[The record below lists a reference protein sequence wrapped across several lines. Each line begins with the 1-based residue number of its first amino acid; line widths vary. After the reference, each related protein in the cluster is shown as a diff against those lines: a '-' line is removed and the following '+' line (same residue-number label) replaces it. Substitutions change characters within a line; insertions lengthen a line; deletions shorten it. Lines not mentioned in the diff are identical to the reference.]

1 MLSRFRLP
9 AVRLLSSSSSTG
21 SDIGASS
28 STASTASATTAPR
41 VPDLVVQQRFRQVTD
56 ASIPQ
61 HVPKFIRD
69 TIQGLDPQ
77 QGELSALE
85 YHTQMGYFVER
96 LLSKRELA
104 QTMHVQPRDLRKV
117 LSASQRRL
125 ISGVAVRNQCIILH
139 LEHIKAVIMSD
150 RMFLFDHQRDSRVK
164 TFSLFLPS
172 LLYEPRGTQSLLG
185 SANVAPFELR
195 ALEAV
200 LIEVTE
206 SLDSML
212 KEMTPRML
220 ELLHDLTVVQSTA
233 NLSALV
239 SANDSLSSFDAR
251 VQSLRHALTE
261 LLNNDEDLAGLFLTE
276 KHEIQDHDEA
286 EELIENYLMQV
297 EETAERISELQ
308 TRFRNVM
315 SYIQIHFDSQRNRL
329 MRMNLVVSI
338 GALSMATT
346 ATGAGLFGMNLASGF
361 ESNPAAFVTV
371 SSTLVGAGAVMFV
384 GAYAMYRKSKRL
396 DVVLSRQIATAKQRG
411 TQAAAGAAGV
421 VVPST
426 PKGDFSQPPP
436 PPQQQQPPRAD
447 DEEPLNI
454 LSSPSQNAAGAN
466 KGNKTSF

>member
-1 MLSRFRLP
+1 MN
-9 AVRLLSSSSSTG
+9 A
-21 SDIGASS
+21 A
-28 STASTASATTAPR
+28 A
-41 VPDLVVQQRFRQVTD
+41 
-56 ASIPQ
+56 IPQ

-69 TIQGLDPQ
+69 TLQGIDPQ

-125 ISGVAVRNQCIILH
+125 ISGIAVRNQCIILH
-139 LEHIKAVIMSD
+139 LEHVKAVIMAD
-150 RMFLFDHQRDSRVK
+150 RMFLFDHLRDSRVK

-172 LLYEPRGTQSLLG
+172 LLYEPRGQTLLG
-185 SANVAPFELR
+185 ASGVAPFELR

-206 SLDSML
+206 SLDAML

-239 SANDSLSSFDAR
+239 SANDALSSFDAR

-276 KHEIQDHDEA
+276 KHETQDHDEA

-297 EETAERISELQ
+297 EETAERIQELQ

-329 MRMNLVVSI
+329 MRMSLVVSL
-338 GALSMATT
+338 GALSTATT
-346 ATGAGLFGMNLASGF
+346 ATGAGLFGMNLTSGLEAS
-361 ESNPAAFVTV
+361 PQAFYMV
-371 SSTLVGAGAVMFV
+371 SSTLVAVGAVVFL
-384 GAYAMYRKSKRL
+384 GSYAIYRKSKRL
-396 DVVLSRQIATAKQRG
+396 DVVLSRQIATSKQR
-411 TQAAAGAAGV
+411 AAASQA
-421 VVPST
+421 PTTTT
-426 PKGDFSQPPP
+426 P
-436 PPQQQQPPRAD
+436 QPPRAD
-447 DEEPLNI
+447 DEEPLF
-454 LSSPSQNAAGAN
+454 Q
-466 KGNKTSF
+466 KGKNGF